1 MLYFDLVMAVPM
13 LVLANFAI
21 WGSRGAAV
29 LFGLIAPVY
38 GFLGLAGFWPLG
50 LLPLLLLVLFSF
62 PLFRKRLAY
71 FFPASLVAAVAAF
84 AIPIAL
90 VIQDEKEMRNYTEKW
105 RKEYPM
111 VDLEKTLPAP
121 KPRPAK
127 TQLASGTMRHLE
139 ELASDDSGRD
149 KRIRIGSIAD
159 ELERMHQE
167 RVFDFVNRPG
177 FGFSRMNRFQFSKGI
192 LLAIIENDKPIPQ
205 PGEPFASS
213 SEPEEL
219 PANANA
225 PNQAGL
231 LSMHRHGIINFANAK
246 NLGFIKDRN
255 HVVMGLKHGFQRPL
269 EGTPGL
275 EVRRVELVG
284 LLMHAEPVV
293 YISSNLPRME
303 ELRMAPTR
311 PLDAFEK
318 KAIASFEDGG
328 DMMAGSTPEGL
339 RMVGSIRSAKTCS
352 KCHGGEVGDLL
363 GAFSYTLGNV
373 PKSK

>member
-13 LVLANFAI
+13 LVLANYAI

-38 GFLGLAGFWPLG
+38 VFLGLASFWPLG
-50 LLPLLLLVLFSF
+50 LLPLFLLVLFSF

-71 FFPASLVAAVAAF
+71 FFPASLVAAVAAL

-90 VIQDEKEMRNYTEKW
+90 VIQDKMEFEKLRMK
-105 RKEYPM
+105 YPL
-111 VDLEKTLPAP
+111 VDLEKFLAAP
-121 KPRPAK
+121 NPRPAK
-127 TQLASGTMRHLE
+127 TQLASGTMQHLE
-139 ELASDDSGRD
+139 ELEDSGDTFNASRISSQLRLLHRD
-149 KRIRIGSIAD
+149 
-159 ELERMHQE
+159 
-167 RVFDFVNRPG
+167 RVVAFVDSPG
-177 FGFSRMNRFQFSKGI
+177 FGVTRINR
-192 LLAIIENDKPIPQ
+192 ADKHFLMSINEHDQPIIPQ
-205 PGEPFASS
+205 AGEPFASS
-213 SEPEEL
+213 SEPEAL

-231 LSMHRHGIINFANAK
+231 LAMHRHGIIDFANAK
-246 NLGFIKDRN
+246 GFGFIKDRN
-255 HVVMGLKHGFQRPL
+255 HVAMGLKHGFQSTL
-269 EGTPGL
+269 EGTPSQV
-275 EVRRVELVG
+275 VRRVELVG

-293 YISSNLPRME
+293 YISANLPRME
-303 ELRMAPTR
+303 ELRKAPTR

-318 KAIASFEDGG
+318 KAIASFEGGG
-328 DMMAGSTPEGL
+328 DMMVGSTPEGM
-339 RMVGSIRSAKTCS
+339 RMVGSIRSAKTCA